1 VLLGPRKQGTTIAHI
16 HPNPLNGRERLG
28 QRFKEFPSA
37 VPIRHIGR
45 MNDRFQHQ
53 SPGINEQM
61 PLATAQFLGAVIPAR
76 PPFSVVRML

>member
-1 VLLGPRKQGTTIAHI
+1 
-16 HPNPLNGRERLG
+16 
-28 QRFKEFPSA
+28 
-37 VPIRHIGR
+37 